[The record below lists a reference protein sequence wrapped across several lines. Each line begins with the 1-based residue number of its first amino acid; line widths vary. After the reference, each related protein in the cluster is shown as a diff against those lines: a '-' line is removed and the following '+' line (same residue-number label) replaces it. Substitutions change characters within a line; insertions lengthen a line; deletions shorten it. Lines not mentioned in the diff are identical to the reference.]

1 MFDDFPSRNIRARRG
16 RTEALPR
23 RLIVRAFPAE
33 TGAGAD
39 AEPAR
44 PHGMPTDASDFVLR
58 VCANISILTGFAA
71 PCIKDRRLLAE
82 GPSFTV
88 SELKVDVKGWL
99 REATGRRQLLRRSRA
114 RRAAAVW
121 QR

>member
-1 MFDDFPSRNIRARRG
+1 
-16 RTEALPR
+16 
-23 RLIVRAFPAE
+23 
-33 TGAGAD
+33 
-39 AEPAR
+39 
-44 PHGMPTDASDFVLR
+44 MPTDASDFVLR

-71 PCIKDRRLLAE
+71 PCIKDRRVLAE

-88 SELKVDVKGWL
+88 SELKVDAVKGWL

-114 RRAAAVW
+114 RGPAAVW